1 MVIAIPS
8 CIGYFVLASPIM
20 VLLYNDSSAT
30 PAHLLMAGAIV
41 VVLYGLS
48 SVTNSILHGLN
59 YMTSPAKNAA
69 AALGIHLVAFVL
81 MMTVFKMNVYALVGG
96 NIVFA
101 LALFTFVGLYLGIVF
116 ALAMSILNLLKI
128 RKVSGFKIDFV
139 STFGKPFAAAAVMG
153 IVTFG
158 VFRLFD
164 TLIGGRVIPVCI
176 SLIVA
181 ILVYAVV
188 MLKIGTLSEDDIL
201 DLPMGGRIL
210 RISKKFHLL
219 PSVKVEE

>member
-1 MVIAIPS
+1 MCQVLQLLLQQGTKKQVHSKINQTLRLTMVIAIPS
-8 CIGYFVLASPIM
+8 CVGYFVLASPIM

-69 AALGIHLVAFVL
+69 AALGIHLVAFVV

-101 LALFTFVGLYLGIVF
+101 LA
-116 ALAMSILNLLKI
+116 
-128 RKVSGFKIDFV
+128 
-139 STFGKPFAAAAVMG
+139 
-153 IVTFG
+153 
-158 VFRLFD
+158 
-164 TLIGGRVIPVCI
+164 
-176 SLIVA
+176 
-181 ILVYAVV
+181 
-188 MLKIGTLSEDDIL
+188 
-201 DLPMGGRIL
+201 
-210 RISKKFHLL
+210 
-219 PSVKVEE
+219 

>member
-1 MVIAIPS
+1 MAIANALGTSLVPSLTAVVTAGTKKQVHSKINQTLRLTMVIAIPS
-8 CIGYFVLASPIM
+8 CISYFVLASPIM

-30 PAHLLMAGAIV
+30 PASVDGRSYRCCTVWTFLCNEFH
-41 VVLYGLS
+41 S
-48 SVTNSILHGLN
+48 SWIKLHDK
-59 YMTSPAKNAA
+59 SAKNAA

-96 NIVFA
+96 N
-101 LALFTFVGLYLGIVF
+101 IVF

-164 TLIGGRVIPVCI
+164 TLIGGRVIR
-176 SLIVA
+176 
-181 ILVYAVV
+181 YA
-188 MLKIGTLSEDDIL
+188 
-201 DLPMGGRIL
+201 
-210 RISKKFHLL
+210 FHCL
-219 PSVKVEE
+219 

>member
-1 MVIAIPS
+1 
-8 CIGYFVLASPIM
+8 M

-101 LALFTFVGLYLGIVF
+101 LAVKALVLLLGALGMANMWEAVF
-116 ALAMSILNLLKI
+116 ADVGVSVIAILNSM
-128 RKVSGFKIDFV
+128 R
-139 STFGKPFAAAAVMG
+139 
-153 IVTFG
+153 
-158 VFRLFD
+158 
-164 TLIGGRVIPVCI
+164 TLNT
-176 SLIVA
+176 
-181 ILVYAVV
+181 
-188 MLKIGTLSEDDIL
+188 K
-201 DLPMGGRIL
+201 
-210 RISKKFHLL
+210 
-219 PSVKVEE
+219 